1 MENKINDIS
10 KEIIEKG
17 VVAIDDLLENED
29 LENILKIVKE
39 PKKGSTESYYPV
51 YLRQYI
57 AKLIKF
63 DFKKINNSFLLKKI
77 AKRLNF
83 KKISE
88 TVFGAKAELQMIDCY
103 HNKQS
108 NDQILS
114 WHNDIGIK
122 DSKNINSLKNFYS
135 ASKATFS
142 NNQAG
147 SARGIKFFIYLTD
160 VKSDNGS
167 LAVIPYSDKIVK
179 SICSLI
185 LKKKIEPISFWSL
198 KNLRNLVNQKKIQD
212 LLCENIQKEVIDIF
226 LKNTEFIESEVAD
239 TTQFDYQMNKG
250 GAVIFDELSVHRG
263 SAPKKNDR
271 VVLRFIYKKI
281 SNYKVN

>member
-1 MENKINDIS
+1 MENIINNIS
-10 KEIIEKG
+10 KEIKEKG
-17 VVAIDDLLENED
+17 VVSIDNLLDNED
-29 LENILKIVKE
+29 LKNILKIVQE

-51 YLRQYI
+51 YLSQYVS
-57 AKLIKF
+57 KLIKL
-63 DFKKINNSFLLKKI
+63 DFKKINNSFFFKKV

-88 TVFGAKAELQMIDCY
+88 SVFGTKAELQMIDCY

-135 ASKATFS
+135 ATKATFS
-142 NNQAG
+142 NNQIG

-185 LKKKIEPISFWSL
+185 TKIKIDPISFWSL
-198 KNLRNLVNQKKIQD
+198 KNLRDLVNQKNIQD
-212 LLCENIQKEVIDIF
+212 LLCEDIQQEIIDNF
-226 LKNTEFIESEVAD
+226 LKNTKFIENEVAD

-263 SAPKKNDR
+263 SAPKKTDR
-271 VVLRFIYKKI
+271 IVLRFVYKKI
-281 SNYKVN
+281 NILN

>member
-1 MENKINDIS
+1 MENKINNIS
-10 KEIIEKG
+10 EEIKEKG
-17 VVAIDDLLENED
+17 VVAIDNFLENED
-29 LENILKIVKE
+29 LKNILKIVKE

-51 YLRQYI
+51 YLSQYI
-57 AKLIKF
+57 SKLLKF
-63 DFKKINNSFLLKKI
+63 DFKKVNNSLFFKKI
-77 AKRLNF
+77 AKKLNF

-88 TVFGAKAELQMIDCY
+88 SVFDAKAELQMIDCY

-122 DSKNINSLKNFYS
+122 DSKNINSLKNFYE
-135 ASKATFS
+135 ATKATFS
-142 NNQAG
+142 TNQTG

-185 LKKKIEPISFWSL
+185 TKKKIEPISFWSL
-198 KNLRNLVNQKKIQD
+198 KNLRNLVSQKTVQD
-212 LLCENIQKEVIDIF
+212 LLCEDIQKEVIDNF
-226 LKNTEFIESEVAD
+226 LKNTKFIEDEDAD

-263 SAPKKNDR
+263 SAPKKTDR
-271 VVLRFIYKKI
+271 IVLRFVYKKI
-281 SNYKVN
+281 NILN

>member
-1 MENKINDIS
+1 MENKINNIS
-10 KEIIEKG
+10 EEIKENG
-17 VVAIDDLLENED
+17 VVAIDNFLDNKD

-63 DFKKINNSFLLKKI
+63 DFKKINNSFLFKKI

-88 TVFGAKAELQMIDCY
+88 TVFNAKAELQMIDCY

-122 DSKNINSLKNFYS
+122 DL
-135 ASKATFS
+135 
-142 NNQAG
+142 
-147 SARGIKFFIYLTD
+147 
-160 VKSDNGS
+160 
-167 LAVIPYSDKIVK
+167 
-179 SICSLI
+179 
-185 LKKKIEPISFWSL
+185 
-198 KNLRNLVNQKKIQD
+198 
-212 LLCENIQKEVIDIF
+212 
-226 LKNTEFIESEVAD
+226 
-239 TTQFDYQMNKG
+239 
-250 GAVIFDELSVHRG
+250 
-263 SAPKKNDR
+263 
-271 VVLRFIYKKI
+271 KI
-281 SNYKVN
+281 SIR